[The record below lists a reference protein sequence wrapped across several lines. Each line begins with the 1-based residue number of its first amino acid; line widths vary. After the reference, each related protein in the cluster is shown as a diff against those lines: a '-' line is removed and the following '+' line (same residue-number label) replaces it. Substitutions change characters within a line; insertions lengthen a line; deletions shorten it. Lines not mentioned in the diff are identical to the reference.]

1 MQLKL
6 GDISTIKIKNHAWCF
21 AAKNIG
27 GSSHLWWQIL
37 IDYIHTL
44 VG

>member
-6 GDISTIKIKNHAWCF
+6 GDISTIKIQNHAWCF

-27 GSSHLWWQIL
+27 GVIYG
-37 IDYIHTL
+37 DKF
-44 VG
+44 